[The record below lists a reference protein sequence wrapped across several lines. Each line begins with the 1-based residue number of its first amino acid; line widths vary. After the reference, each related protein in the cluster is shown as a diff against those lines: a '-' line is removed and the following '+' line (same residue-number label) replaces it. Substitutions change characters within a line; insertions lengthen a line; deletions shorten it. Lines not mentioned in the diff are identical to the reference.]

1 MRIADDDTDRKDQPG
16 NTPHLEGISR
26 SPTEGKGPRS
36 LSDWWQLSA
45 YRSIFVDRLMGV
57 FELTTRGYTRL
68 CGVTELNTPNNPKE
82 RVPALLTA
90 VPV

>member
-26 SPTEGKGPRS
+26 SPTE
-36 LSDWWQLSA
+36 
-45 YRSIFVDRLMGV
+45 DRLMGV
-57 FELTTRGYTRL
+57 FELATRGYTRL

-90 VPV
+90 VPVKD